1 MAGVICRK
9 WGIMESK
16 EKVKTKYRSDSM
28 TYAFLLYPHANIRY
42 RQSLLQLAVQ
52 ELSMTLAALGRGAE
66 VVPKEM
72 GGAMFLTFEEEKLT
86 ARDMRML
93 SQLAS
98 VYMLFSMEDGRLTPL
113 ERTHPNYVG
122 EDLPALLKYKGKT
135 NEMFTDTMLTMAL
148 ASSAFMPVHD
158 SQLIVCDPMAGRGT
172 TLMLALRRGYHGVGI
187 EIDKAD
193 VKESADY
200 MTRYLEFHRTKYKRT
215 DSSLTV
221 RGKVGGRENKFVFS
235 DSAEHFKDGDTRTLR
250 LICGDTRDAAALLK
264 PQSVHLMVTDIP
276 YGVQKGTAGRQD
288 SIGGTLEAALSGW
301 FDVLKHGGVLAMSFN
316 THVTK
321 REALIQLCEKAGFEI
336 VETENLEHWVEQAIS
351 RDVILARK
359 A

>member
-1 MAGVICRK
+1 
-9 WGIMESK
+9 
-16 EKVKTKYRSDSM
+16 M

-52 ELSMTLAALGRGAE
+52 ELSMTLSALGREAE
-66 VVPKEM
+66 VVPQKM
-72 GGAMFLTFEEEKLT
+72 GGAMFLTFEAAKLT
-86 ARDMRML
+86 ERDMRML

-98 VYMLFSMEDGRLTPL
+98 VYMLFEMEDGKLTTL

-148 ASSAFMPVHD
+148 AASAFMPVHD
-158 SQLIVCDPMAGRGT
+158 SQLVVCDPMAGRGT

-187 EIDKAD
+187 EISKAD
-193 VKESADY
+193 VKEAADY
-200 MTRYLEFHRTKYKRT
+200 MTRYLEFHRIKYKRT
-215 DSSLTV
+215 DSALTM
-221 RGKVGGRENKFVFS
+221 RGQVGGRENKFVFS

-250 LICGDTRDAAALLK
+250 LICGDTREAEALLK
-264 PQSVHLMVTDIP
+264 PNSVHLMVTDAP

-288 SIGGTLEAALSGW
+288 SIGGTIAAALPGW
-301 FDVLKHGGVLAMSFN
+301 FDVLKSGGVLAMSFN
-316 THVTK
+316 THVTR
-321 REALIQLCEKAGFEI
+321 REGLVRLFEKAGFEI
-336 VETENLEHWVEQAIS
+336 VQTANLEHWVEQAIS

-359 A
+359 P

>member
-1 MAGVICRK
+1 
-9 WGIMESK
+9 
-16 EKVKTKYRSDSM
+16 M

-52 ELSMTLAALGRGAE
+52 ELSMTLSALGREAE
-66 VVPKEM
+66 VVPQKM
-72 GGAMFLTFEEEKLT
+72 GGAMFLTFEAAKLT
-86 ARDMRML
+86 ERDMRML

-98 VYMLFSMEDGRLTPL
+98 VYMLFEMEDGKLTTL

-148 ASSAFMPVHD
+148 AASAFMPVHD
-158 SQLIVCDPMAGRGT
+158 SQLVVCDPMAGRGT

-187 EIDKAD
+187 EIGKAD
-193 VKESADY
+193 VKEAADY
-200 MTRYLEFHRTKYKRT
+200 MTRYLEFHRIKSKRT
-215 DSSLTV
+215 DSALTV
-221 RGKVGGRENKFVFS
+221 RGQVGGRENKFVFS

-250 LICGDTRDAAALLK
+250 LICGDTREAEALLK
-264 PQSVHLMVTDIP
+264 PNSVHLMVTDAP

-288 SIGGTLEAALSGW
+288 SIGGTIAAALPGW
-301 FDVLKHGGVLAMSFN
+301 FDVLKSGGVLAMSFN
-316 THVTK
+316 THVTR
-321 REALIQLCEKAGFEI
+321 REGLVRLFEKAGFEI
-336 VETENLEHWVEQAIS
+336 VQTANLEHWVEQAIS

-359 A
+359 P

>member
-1 MAGVICRK
+1 
-9 WGIMESK
+9 
-16 EKVKTKYRSDSM
+16 M

-52 ELSMTLAALGRGAE
+52 ELSMTLSALGREAE
-66 VVPKEM
+66 VVPQKM
-72 GGAMFLTFEEEKLT
+72 GGAMFLTFEAAKLT
-86 ARDMRML
+86 ERDMSML

-98 VYMLFSMEDGRLTPL
+98 VYMLFEMEDGKLTTL

-148 ASSAFMPVHD
+148 AASAFMPVHD
-158 SQLIVCDPMAGRGT
+158 SQLVVCDPMAGRGT

-187 EIDKAD
+187 EIGKAD
-193 VKESADY
+193 VKEAADY
-200 MTRYLEFHRTKYKRT
+200 MTRYLEFHRIKYKRT
-215 DSSLTV
+215 DSALTV
-221 RGKVGGRENKFVFS
+221 RGQVGGRENKFVFS

-250 LICGDTRDAAALLK
+250 LICGDTREAEALLK
-264 PQSVHLMVTDIP
+264 PNSVHLMVTDAP

-288 SIGGTLEAALSGW
+288 SIGGTIAAALPGW
-301 FDVLKHGGVLAMSFN
+301 FDVLKSGGVLAMSFN
-316 THVTK
+316 THVTR
-321 REALIQLCEKAGFEI
+321 REGLVRLFEKAGFEI
-336 VETENLEHWVEQAIS
+336 VQTANLEHWVEQAIS

-359 A
+359 P

>member
-1 MAGVICRK
+1 
-9 WGIMESK
+9 
-16 EKVKTKYRSDSM
+16 M
-28 TYAFLLYPHANIRY
+28 TYAFLLYPHANVRY

-52 ELSMTLAALGRGAE
+52 ELAMTLSALGREAE
-66 VVPKEM
+66 VIPKEM
-72 GGAMFLTFEEEKLT
+72 GGATFLTFEAAKLT
-86 ARDMRML
+86 ERDMRML

-98 VYMLFSMEDGRLTPL
+98 IYMLFAMEDGKLTPL
-113 ERTHPNYVG
+113 ARTHPNYIG

-148 ASSAFMPVHD
+148 AASAFMPVHD
-158 SQLIVCDPMAGRGT
+158 SQLVVCDPMAGRGT

-187 EIDKAD
+187 EIGKAD
-193 VKESADY
+193 VKEAADY
-200 MTRYLEFHRTKYKRT
+200 MTRYLEYHRIKYKRT
-215 DSSLTV
+215 DSALTV

-250 LICGDTRDAAALLK
+250 LICGDTREAAALLK
-264 PQSVHLMVTDIP
+264 PGSVHLMVTDAP

-288 SIGGTLEAALSGW
+288 SIGGTIAAALPGW
-301 FDVLKHGGVLAMSFN
+301 FSVLKSGGVLAMSFN

-321 REALIQLCEKAGFEI
+321 RDGLVRLFEKAGFEI
-336 VETENLEHWVEQAIS
+336 VQTANLEHWVEQAIS

-359 A
+359 P

>member
-1 MAGVICRK
+1 
-9 WGIMESK
+9 
-16 EKVKTKYRSDSM
+16 M

-52 ELSMTLAALGRGAE
+52 ELSMTLSALGREAE
-66 VVPKEM
+66 VVPQKM
-72 GGAMFLTFEEEKLT
+72 GGAMFLTFEAAKLT
-86 ARDMRML
+86 ERDMRML

-98 VYMLFSMEDGRLTPL
+98 VYMLFEMEDGKLTTL

-148 ASSAFMPVHD
+148 AASAFMPVHD
-158 SQLIVCDPMAGRGT
+158 SQLVVCDPMAGRGT

-187 EIDKAD
+187 EIGKAD
-193 VKESADY
+193 VKEAADY
-200 MTRYLEFHRTKYKRT
+200 MTRYLEFHRIKYKRT
-215 DSSLTV
+215 DSALTV
-221 RGKVGGRENKFVFS
+221 RGQAGGRENKFVFS

-250 LICGDTRDAAALLK
+250 LICGDTREAEALLK
-264 PQSVHLMVTDIP
+264 PNSVHLMVTDAP

-288 SIGGTLEAALSGW
+288 SIGGTIAAALPGW
-301 FDVLKHGGVLAMSFN
+301 FDVLKSGGVLAMSFN
-316 THVTK
+316 THVTR
-321 REALIQLCEKAGFEI
+321 REGLVRLFEKAGFEI
-336 VETENLEHWVEQAIS
+336 VQTANLEHWVEQAIS

-359 A
+359 P

>member
-1 MAGVICRK
+1 
-9 WGIMESK
+9 
-16 EKVKTKYRSDSM
+16 M

-52 ELSMTLAALGRGAE
+52 ELSMTLSALGREAE
-66 VVPKEM
+66 VVPQKM
-72 GGAMFLTFEEEKLT
+72 GGAMFLTFEAAKLT
-86 ARDMRML
+86 ERDMRML

-98 VYMLFSMEDGRLTPL
+98 VYMLFEMEDGKLTTL

-148 ASSAFMPVHD
+148 AASAFMPVHD
-158 SQLIVCDPMAGRGT
+158 SQLVVCDPMAGRGT

-187 EIDKAD
+187 EIGKAD
-193 VKESADY
+193 VKEAADY
-200 MTRYLEFHRTKYKRT
+200 MTRYLEFHRIKYKRT
-215 DSSLTV
+215 DSALTV
-221 RGKVGGRENKFVFS
+221 RGQVGGRENKFVFS

-250 LICGDTRDAAALLK
+250 LICGDTREAEALLK
-264 PQSVHLMVTDIP
+264 PNSVHLMVTDAP

-288 SIGGTLEAALSGW
+288 SIGGTIAAGLPGW
-301 FDVLKHGGVLAMSFN
+301 VDVLKSGGVLAMSFN
-316 THVTK
+316 THVTR
-321 REALIQLCEKAGFEI
+321 REGLVRLFEKAGFEI
-336 VETENLEHWVEQAIS
+336 VQTANLEHWVEQAIS

-359 A
+359 P

>member
-1 MAGVICRK
+1 
-9 WGIMESK
+9 
-16 EKVKTKYRSDSM
+16 M

-52 ELSMTLAALGRGAE
+52 ELSMTLSALGREAE
-66 VVPKEM
+66 VVPQKM
-72 GGAMFLTFEEEKLT
+72 GGAMFLTFEAAKLT
-86 ARDMRML
+86 ERDMRML

-98 VYMLFSMEDGRLTPL
+98 VYMLFEMEDGKLTTL

-148 ASSAFMPVHD
+148 AASAFMPVHD
-158 SQLIVCDPMAGRGT
+158 SQLVVCDPMAGRGT

-187 EIDKAD
+187 EIGKAD
-193 VKESADY
+193 VKEAADY
-200 MTRYLEFHRTKYKRT
+200 MTRYLEFHRIKYKRT
-215 DSSLTV
+215 DSALTV
-221 RGKVGGRENKFVFS
+221 RGQVGGRENKFVFS

-250 LICGDTRDAAALLK
+250 LICGDTREAEALLK
-264 PQSVHLMVTDIP
+264 PNSVHLMVTDAP

-288 SIGGTLEAALSGW
+288 SIGGTIAAALPGW
-301 FDVLKHGGVLAMSFN
+301 LDVLKSGGVLAMSFN
-316 THVTK
+316 THVTR
-321 REALIQLCEKAGFEI
+321 REGLVRLFEKAGFEI
-336 VETENLEHWVEQAIS
+336 VQTANLEHWVEQAIS

-359 A
+359 P

>member
-1 MAGVICRK
+1 
-9 WGIMESK
+9 
-16 EKVKTKYRSDSM
+16 M

-52 ELSMTLAALGRGAE
+52 ELSMTLSALGREAE
-66 VVPKEM
+66 VVSQKM
-72 GGAMFLTFEEEKLT
+72 GGAMFLTFEAAKLT
-86 ARDMRML
+86 ERDMRML

-98 VYMLFSMEDGRLTPL
+98 VYMLFEMEDGKLTTL

-148 ASSAFMPVHD
+148 AASAFMPVHD
-158 SQLIVCDPMAGRGT
+158 SQLVVCDPMAGRGT

-187 EIDKAD
+187 EIGKAD
-193 VKESADY
+193 VKEAADY
-200 MTRYLEFHRTKYKRT
+200 MTRYLEFHRIKYKRT
-215 DSSLTV
+215 DSALTV
-221 RGKVGGRENKFVFS
+221 RGQVGGRENKFVFS

-250 LICGDTRDAAALLK
+250 LICGDTREVEALLK
-264 PQSVHLMVTDIP
+264 PNSVHLMVTDAP

-288 SIGGTLEAALSGW
+288 SISGTIAAALPGW
-301 FDVLKHGGVLAMSFN
+301 FDVLKSGGVLAMSFN
-316 THVTK
+316 THVTR
-321 REALIQLCEKAGFEI
+321 REGLVRLFEKAGFEI
-336 VETENLEHWVEQAIS
+336 VQTANLEHWVEQAIS

-359 A
+359 P

>member
-1 MAGVICRK
+1 
-9 WGIMESK
+9 
-16 EKVKTKYRSDSM
+16 M

-52 ELSMTLAALGRGAE
+52 ELSMTLSALGREAE
-66 VVPKEM
+66 VVPQKM
-72 GGAMFLTFEEEKLT
+72 GGAMFLTFEAAKLT
-86 ARDMRML
+86 ERDMRML

-98 VYMLFSMEDGRLTPL
+98 VYMLFEMEDGKLTTL

-148 ASSAFMPVHD
+148 AASAFMPVHD
-158 SQLIVCDPMAGRGT
+158 SQLVVCDPMAGRGT

-187 EIDKAD
+187 EIGKAD
-193 VKESADY
+193 VKEAADY
-200 MTRYLEFHRTKYKRT
+200 MMRYLEFHRIKYKRT
-215 DSSLTV
+215 DSTLTV
-221 RGKVGGRENKFVFS
+221 RGQVGGRENKFVFS

-250 LICGDTRDAAALLK
+250 LICGDTREAEALLK
-264 PQSVHLMVTDIP
+264 PNSVHLMVTDAP

-288 SIGGTLEAALSGW
+288 SIGGTIAAALPGW
-301 FDVLKHGGVLAMSFN
+301 FDVLKSGGVLAMSFN
-316 THVTK
+316 THVTR
-321 REALIQLCEKAGFEI
+321 REGLVRLFEKAGFEI
-336 VETENLEHWVEQAIS
+336 VQTANLEHWVEQAIS

-359 A
+359 P

>member
-1 MAGVICRK
+1 
-9 WGIMESK
+9 
-16 EKVKTKYRSDSM
+16 M

-52 ELSMTLAALGRGAE
+52 ELSMTLSALGREAE
-66 VVPKEM
+66 VAPQKM
-72 GGAMFLTFEEEKLT
+72 GGTMFLTFEAAKLT
-86 ARDMRML
+86 ERDMRML

-98 VYMLFSMEDGRLTPL
+98 VYMLFEMEDGKLTTL

-148 ASSAFMPVHD
+148 AASAFMPVHD
-158 SQLIVCDPMAGRGT
+158 SQLVVCDPMAGRGT

-187 EIDKAD
+187 EIGKAD
-193 VKESADY
+193 VKEAADY
-200 MTRYLEFHRTKYKRT
+200 MTRYLEFHRIKYKRT
-215 DSSLTV
+215 DSALTV
-221 RGKVGGRENKFVFS
+221 RGQVGGRENKFVFS

-250 LICGDTRDAAALLK
+250 LICGDTREAEALLK
-264 PQSVHLMVTDIP
+264 PNSVHLMVTDAP

-288 SIGGTLEAALSGW
+288 SIGGTIAAALPGW
-301 FDVLKHGGVLAMSFN
+301 FDVLKSGGVLAMSFN
-316 THVTK
+316 THVTR
-321 REALIQLCEKAGFEI
+321 REGLVRLFEKAGFEI
-336 VETENLEHWVEQAIS
+336 VQTANLEHWVEQAIS

-359 A
+359 P

>member
-1 MAGVICRK
+1 
-9 WGIMESK
+9 
-16 EKVKTKYRSDSM
+16 M

-52 ELSMTLAALGRGAE
+52 ELSMTLSALGREAE
-66 VVPKEM
+66 VVPQKM
-72 GGAMFLTFEEEKLT
+72 GGAMFLTFEAAKLT
-86 ARDMRML
+86 ERDMHML

-98 VYMLFSMEDGRLTPL
+98 VYMLFEMEDGKLTTL

-148 ASSAFMPVHD
+148 AASAFMPVHD
-158 SQLIVCDPMAGRGT
+158 SQLVVCDPMAGRGT

-187 EIDKAD
+187 EIGKAD
-193 VKESADY
+193 VKEAADY
-200 MTRYLEFHRTKYKRT
+200 MTRYLEFHRIKYKRT
-215 DSSLTV
+215 DSALTV
-221 RGKVGGRENKFVFS
+221 RGQVGGRENKFVFS

-250 LICGDTRDAAALLK
+250 LICGDTREAEALLK
-264 PQSVHLMVTDIP
+264 PNSVHLMVTDAP

-288 SIGGTLEAALSGW
+288 SIGGTIAAALPGW
-301 FDVLKHGGVLAMSFN
+301 VDVLKSGGVLAMSFN
-316 THVTK
+316 THVTR
-321 REALIQLCEKAGFEI
+321 REGLVRLFEKAGFEI
-336 VETENLEHWVEQAIS
+336 VQTANLEHWVEQAIS

-359 A
+359 P

>member
-1 MAGVICRK
+1 
-9 WGIMESK
+9 
-16 EKVKTKYRSDSM
+16 M

-52 ELSMTLAALGRGAE
+52 ELSMTLSALGREAE
-66 VVPKEM
+66 VVPQKM
-72 GGAMFLTFEEEKLT
+72 GGAMFLTFEAAKLT
-86 ARDMRML
+86 ERDMRML

-98 VYMLFSMEDGRLTPL
+98 VYMLFEMEDGKLTTL

-148 ASSAFMPVHD
+148 AASAFMPVHD
-158 SQLIVCDPMAGRGT
+158 SQLVVCDPMAGRGT

-187 EIDKAD
+187 EIGKAD
-193 VKESADY
+193 VKEAADY
-200 MTRYLEFHRTKYKRT
+200 MTRYLEFHRIKYKRT
-215 DSSLTV
+215 DSALTV
-221 RGKVGGRENKFVFS
+221 RGQVGGRENKFVFS

-250 LICGDTRDAAALLK
+250 LICGDTREAEALLK
-264 PQSVHLMVTDIP
+264 PNSVHLMVTDAP

-288 SIGGTLEAALSGW
+288 SIGGTIAAALPGW
-301 FDVLKHGGVLAMSFN
+301 FDVLKSGGVLAMSFN
-316 THVTK
+316 THVTR
-321 REALIQLCEKAGFEI
+321 REGLVRLFEKAGFVI
-336 VETENLEHWVEQAIS
+336 VQTANLEHWVEQAIS

-359 A
+359 P